1 MATAPDPQVA
11 ALILAV
17 LWCAEL
23 GVSLRPE
30 QLRLVASEPPR
41 VRRADPHATLP
52 PVRITQQ

>member
-1 MATAPDPQVA
+1 MATTPDPQVA

-30 QLRLVASEPPR
+30 QLRFAASEPPR

-52 PVRITQQ
+52 GEIITRQ